1 MTWKSFHRRGEVLR
15 TVIAAADTRRD
26 GTLPLDVDGVAETFP
41 DALSLLGALQLR
53 WHTRLAGRIEREL
66 MSQPMDLEQAVVT
79 AWQQTAEEL
88 PGVRSIVDHY
98 RDQPLDEAMA
108 AAMTKAAAQEHVLL
122 AVMAG
127 RAGAN
132 DEAAAA
138 REGARIEAS
147 ARAKYRPFRQFTQ
160 PAPEPGLLDRLKAA
174 LAA

>member
-26 GTLPLDVDGVAETFP
+26 GMLPLDVDGVAETFD
-41 DALSLLGALQLR
+41 DALTLLGALQLR

-66 MSQPMDLEQAVVT
+66 MHQPMDLEQAVVT
-79 AWQQTAEEL
+79 AWQLTAEEL
-88 PGVRSIVDHY
+88 PGVRSIVDRY
-98 RDQPLDEAMA
+98 RSEPLDAAMA
-108 AAMTKAAAQEHVLL
+108 EAMTKAAVKERVLL

-132 DEAAAA
+132 DEMAAA
-138 REGARIEAS
+138 RVGAEIEAT

-160 PAPEPGLLDRLKAA
+160 PAPAPGLFDKIKAA